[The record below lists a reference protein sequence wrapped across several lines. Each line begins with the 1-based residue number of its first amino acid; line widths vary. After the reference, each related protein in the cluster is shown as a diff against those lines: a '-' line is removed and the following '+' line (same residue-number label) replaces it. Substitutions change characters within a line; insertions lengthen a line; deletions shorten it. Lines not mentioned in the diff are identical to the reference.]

1 MLSQQ
6 KIWSIEDKKLIE
18 HSGNYTSYMKARE
31 QKRESRS
38 SVNMKSSKKKIEQ
51 VETHIKELSS
61 WSQKA
66 HAQSTKQEG
75 VKEFYRVKSEANGC
89 TSEVKTKTT

>member
-1 MLSQQ
+1 
-6 KIWSIEDKKLIE
+6 
-18 HSGNYTSYMKARE
+18 MK
-31 QKRESRS
+31 
-38 SVNMKSSKKKIEQ
+38 NNKKIEQ

-75 VKEFYRVKSEANGC
+75 VKEFYRVKAKRMDAQ
-89 TSEVKTKTT
+89 VKSKRKRLEKSWRKRK

>member
-1 MLSQQ
+1 
-6 KIWSIEDKKLIE
+6 
-18 HSGNYTSYMKARE
+18 MKARE
-31 QKRESRS
+31 HKRMTQQREYE
-38 SVNMKSSKKKIEQ
+38 NNKKIEQ

-75 VKEFYRVKSEANGC
+75 VKEFYRVKRSAWMQ
-89 TSEVKTKTT
+89 VKSKRKRLEKS

>member
-1 MLSQQ
+1 
-6 KIWSIEDKKLIE
+6 
-18 HSGNYTSYMKARE
+18 
-31 QKRESRS
+31 
-38 SVNMKSSKKKIEQ
+38 MKSSKKKIEQ

-75 VKEFYRVKSEANGC
+75 VKEFYRVKAKRMDAQVKSKRKRLEKRVGESESRTC
-89 TSEVKTKTT
+89 ERRVFS

>member
-1 MLSQQ
+1 MTQQ
-6 KIWSIEDKKLIE
+6 
-18 HSGNYTSYMKARE
+18 RE
-31 QKRESRS
+31 YEKQQ
-38 SVNMKSSKKKIEQ
+38 KKIEQ

-75 VKEFYRVKSEANGC
+75 VKEFYRVKAEANGC
-89 TSEVKTKTT
+89 ASKIETKTS

>member
-1 MLSQQ
+1 
-6 KIWSIEDKKLIE
+6 
-18 HSGNYTSYMKARE
+18 MKARE
-31 QKRESRS
+31 QKESRG
-38 SVNMKSSKKKIEQ
+38 VNMKSKKKIEQ

-75 VKEFYRVKSEANGC
+75 VKEFYRVKAKRMDAQVKSKRKRLEK
-89 TSEVKTKTT
+89 ELEKTKVERVKEEYSVEFSIQANKK

>member
-1 MLSQQ
+1 
-6 KIWSIEDKKLIE
+6 
-18 HSGNYTSYMKARE
+18 MKARE
-31 QKRESRS
+31 QKKSQREYES
-38 SVNMKSSKKKIEQ
+38 SKKIEQ

-75 VKEFYRVKSEANGC
+75 VKEFYRVKAKRMDAQ
-89 TSEVKTKTT
+89 VKSKRKDSKRAGENESRTCERRVFS

>member
-1 MLSQQ
+1 
-6 KIWSIEDKKLIE
+6 
-18 HSGNYTSYMKARE
+18 MKARE
-31 QKRESRS
+31 QKKVA
-38 SVNMKSSKKKIEQ
+38 VNMKSKKIEQ

-75 VKEFYRVKSEANGC
+75 VKEFYRKSEANGC
-89 TSEVKTKTT
+89 TSEVKTKRLEKSWRKRK

>member
-1 MLSQQ
+1 MRQKRKSQQ
-6 KIWSIEDKKLIE
+6 
-18 HSGNYTSYMKARE
+18 RE
-31 QKRESRS
+31 YEKQQ
-38 SVNMKSSKKKIEQ
+38 KKIEQ

-75 VKEFYRVKSEANGC
+75 VKEFYRVKAKRMDAQ
-89 TSEVKTKTT
+89 VKSTETRNRG

>member
-1 MLSQQ
+1 MSIKETTQQ
-6 KIWSIEDKKLIE
+6 
-18 HSGNYTSYMKARE
+18 RE
-31 QKRESRS
+31 YEKHQ
-38 SVNMKSSKKKIEQ
+38 KKIEQ

-75 VKEFYRVKSEANGC
+75 VKEFYRVKAKRMDAQVKSKRK
-89 TSEVKTKTT
+89 TS

>member
-1 MLSQQ
+1 
-6 KIWSIEDKKLIE
+6 
-18 HSGNYTSYMKARE
+18 MKARE
-31 QKRESRS
+31 QKSRREYGD
-38 SVNMKSSKKKIEQ
+38 KKIEQ

-66 HAQSTKQEG
+66 RAVYKTRRCERILSC
-75 VKEFYRVKSEANGC
+75 KSEANGC

>member
-1 MLSQQ
+1 
-6 KIWSIEDKKLIE
+6 
-18 HSGNYTSYMKARE
+18 MK
-31 QKRESRS
+31 
-38 SVNMKSSKKKIEQ
+38 NNKKIEQ

-75 VKEFYRVKSEANGC
+75 VKEFYRKSEAHGC
-89 TSEVKTKTT
+89 TSEVETKTSRKELEKTKVERERGVFS

>member
-1 MLSQQ
+1 
-6 KIWSIEDKKLIE
+6 
-18 HSGNYTSYMKARE
+18 MK
-31 QKRESRS
+31 
-38 SVNMKSSKKKIEQ
+38 SKKKIEQ

-75 VKEFYRVKSEANGC
+75 VKEFYRVKAKRMDAQ
-89 TSEVKTKTT
+89 VKSKRKDSKRAGENESRTCERRVFS

>member
-1 MLSQQ
+1 
-6 KIWSIEDKKLIE
+6 
-18 HSGNYTSYMKARE
+18 
-31 QKRESRS
+31 
-38 SVNMKSSKKKIEQ
+38 MKSSKKIEQ

-75 VKEFYRVKSEANGC
+75 VKEFYRVKAKRMDAQVKSKRKRLEKRAGESESRTC
-89 TSEVKTKTT
+89 ERRVFS